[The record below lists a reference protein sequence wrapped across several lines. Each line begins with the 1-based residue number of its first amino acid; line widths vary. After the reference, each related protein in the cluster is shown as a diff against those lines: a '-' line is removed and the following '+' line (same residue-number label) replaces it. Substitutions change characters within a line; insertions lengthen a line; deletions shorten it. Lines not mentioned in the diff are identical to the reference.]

1 MTKNNIEEAVKIRNW
16 FANQNDSFIQLSIMT
31 EFLDSRQLTFY
42 TLINYSRYKE
52 ERCYFKY
59 DVIMNRFKI
68 SRATISKTL
77 KSLRNMGIIH
87 KHIEEG
93 SGNYYYTISASAE
106 NTIVKITNLFYWIPA
121 WKIREALAGINLG
134 TASIDYLKEII
145 IQSIPEA
152 SCEIPDSDCDNEQ
165 LNVVLNI

>member
-1 MTKNNIEEAVKIRNW
+1 MAKNNIEEAVKIRSW
-16 FANQNDSFIQLSIMT
+16 LANQNDSFIQLSIMT
-31 EFLDSRQLTFY
+31 VFLDSRQLAFY

-52 ERCYFKY
+52 KRCYLKY
-59 DVIMNRFKI
+59 DDIMNDFRI

-106 NTIVKITNLFYWIPA
+106 NTIVKITGLFYWIPA

-152 SCEIPDSDCDNEQ
+152 SCEIPDSDCDDEQ
-165 LNVVLNI
+165 LNVFLNI

>member
-1 MTKNNIEEAVKIRNW
+1 MAKNNIEEAVKYRNW
-16 FANQNDSFIQLSIMT
+16 LINQKDSFIQLSIMT
-31 EFLDSRQLTFY
+31 VFLDSRQLAFY

-52 ERCYFKY
+52 ERCYLKY
-59 DVIMNRFKI
+59 DDIMNKLRI

-87 KHIEEG
+87 RHIEEG
-93 SGNYYYTISASAE
+93 SGNYYYTISVSAE
-106 NTIVKITNLFYWIPA
+106 NTIVKITDMFYWIPV
-121 WKIREALAGINLG
+121 WKIRDALAGINLG

-152 SCEIPDSDCDNEQ
+152 SCEIPDSDCDDE
-165 LNVVLNI
+165 